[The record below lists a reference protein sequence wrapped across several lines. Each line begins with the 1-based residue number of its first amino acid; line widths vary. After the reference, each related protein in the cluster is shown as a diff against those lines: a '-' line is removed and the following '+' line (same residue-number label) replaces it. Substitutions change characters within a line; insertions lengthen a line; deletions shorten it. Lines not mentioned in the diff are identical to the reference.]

1 MLQDILRG
9 GGQDATR
16 HAKRGRGQD
25 ATRHAKKEGGKDAA
39 RHITRGGGRV
49 RSTQKD
55 WKREGGGLQIVGI
68 LMDATINSW
77 RGNPLKV
84 EIIFCK
90 EISWHQPFYG
100 ATTYVTSLK
109 PHQ

>member
-1 MLQDILRG
+1 MDYER
-9 GGQDATR
+9 
-16 HAKRGRGQD
+16 
-25 ATRHAKKEGGKDAA
+25 EGEG
-39 RHITRGGGRV
+39 I

-55 WKREGGGLQIVGI
+55 GERERRWGGGVGLQIVGI

>member
-1 MLQDILRG
+1 MKEFQHIPLSLDK
-9 GGQDATR
+9 
-16 HAKRGRGQD
+16 AKL
-25 ATRHAKKEGGKDAA
+25 TW
-39 RHITRGGGRV
+39 ITREGEGI

-55 WKREGGGLQIVGI
+55 GERERRGGGLQIVGI